1 MHCAGFGSLKKLRA
15 SPRWGVC
22 CLTVSVEHGCVL
34 VVPAVGCCRRGR
46 LPPCASCQ
54 VYPRGFAAKLGSTLH
69 ALIRTWSYWEDRGQ
83 CAKVANQQLM
93 LFKYTG
99 IKDVV
104 SVLLHGVSVKTRLS
118 RGDAPPGPGILSH
131 FARENILHFVLG
143 KPLLEYGDRF
153 CLYLCRVAVRRGDLS
168 TFHHQTSP

>member
-1 MHCAGFGSLKKLRA
+1 M
-15 SPRWGVC
+15 
-22 CLTVSVEHGCVL
+22 
-34 VVPAVGCCRRGR
+34 
-46 LPPCASCQ
+46 
-54 VYPRGFAAKLGSTLH
+54 
-69 ALIRTWSYWEDRGQ
+69 
-83 CAKVANQQLM
+83 ANQQSI

-104 SVLLHGVSVKTRLS
+104 SVLLHGVSIKTSLS

-153 CLYLCRVAVRRGDLS
+153 CLYLYRVPVHRGDLS